1 MLVCYE
7 TPASRSQDLIGFY
20 GHQNVLWID
29 FISDSLLLAK
39 MRHVYLDKFG
49 KPDVLRWQKVDPVT
63 TYWSIFD
70 VNGSIMPVPSLIE
83 QMSEVTA
90 YPQWNG
96 RRIFIFKKKDDD

>member
-49 KPDVLRWQKVDPVT
+49 KPDVLKLHKVT

-70 VNGSIMPVPSLIE
+70 VNGSIMPVPPLIE
-83 QMSEVTA
+83 QMSEVSA
-90 YPQWNG
+90 YP
-96 RRIFIFKKKDDD
+96 